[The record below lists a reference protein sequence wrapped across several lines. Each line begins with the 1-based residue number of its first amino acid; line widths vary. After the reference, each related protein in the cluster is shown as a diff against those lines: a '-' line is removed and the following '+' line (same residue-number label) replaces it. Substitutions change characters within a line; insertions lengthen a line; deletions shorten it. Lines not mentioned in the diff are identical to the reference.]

1 MNPKEVSSAHHILL
15 GGVLV
20 TLQDPDPVFASQ
32 VLNLLHRL
40 VPKFLHRY
48 DGPAESKASRKP
60 PANPPPLHIYI
71 PGTLLSPTSKS
82 LEGWNRVSCTS

>member
-40 VPKFLHRY
+40 VPKFLHKY
-48 DGPAESKASRKP
+48 GPAESKASRKP
-60 PANPPPLHIYI
+60 PANPPLPHLH
-71 PGTLLSPTSKS
+71 PRHTS
-82 LEGWNRVSCTS
+82 VSN